1 MESRRFCVSAKA
13 GRSPA
18 RDRCSSGLRV
28 EPILVRLL
36 ARVGFC
42 SVPEEAVSI
51 FDSLVANLP
60 PTQGHGSQAFMGRFE
75 MGKPSQQTLNCA
87 LSVDLL

>member
-1 MESRRFCVSAKA
+1 MWLVFFRAPSRADPGQV
-13 GRSPA
+13 
-18 RDRCSSGLRV
+18 
-28 EPILVRLL
+28 L

-42 SVPEEAVSI
+42 SVPEDGVSI
-51 FDSLVANLP
+51 FDNLVADLL
-60 PTQGHGSQAFMGRFE
+60 PTQGYGNQVFMGKSE